1 MKTYLLVRNKCRNI
15 KRNYIRNVLIKK
27 IEVNKYMQYFN
38 AKWYNSLT
46 RHRIKKKKIIKS
58 TDFDIINQKIY

>member
-38 AKWYNSLT
+38 AK
-46 RHRIKKKKIIKS
+46 
-58 TDFDIINQKIY
+58 

>member
-1 MKTYLLVRNKCRNI
+1 
-15 KRNYIRNVLIKK
+15 
-27 IEVNKYMQYFN
+27 MQYFN

-58 TDFDIINQKIY
+58 TDFDILEFFNLSCKIKDFINQRFMKFMSCNFNDNNYFYFFV